1 MELEGEVYL
10 TVYPR
15 EKSNLCFIKD
25 VKILGEKQENPCAIS
40 VYLASA
46 GEECFSLAK
55 RLNVCPDT
63 LMQTNKDLQFPLSGK
78 ERIVVYRQK

>member
-1 MELEGEVYL
+1 MELNGEVFL
-10 TVYPR
+10 TVYPI
-15 EKSNLCFIKD
+15 EKNSFCFIND
-25 VKILGEKQENPCAIS
+25 IKILGEKKDNPCAIS
-40 VYLASA
+40 VYLGTA

-63 LMQTNKDLQFPLSGK
+63 LIETNKDLQFPLSGK